1 MQTNFTR
8 RLKIALPRFRPM
20 MVPAT
25 PSPNEIVHERPNTKY
40 AQDLRVESEM
50 VRVQRNAV
58 SEKRPLQ
65 QKQRD
70 NIAVTLNV
78 FSFARRFS
86 ERV

>member
-1 MQTNFTR
+1 MKLT
-8 RLKIALPRFRPM
+8 KIALLRFHASM
-20 MVPAT
+20 MHAT
-25 PSPNEIVHERPNTKY
+25 PSPNEIIHERQNTKY

-50 VRVQRNAV
+50 VRVQRNAI

>member
-1 MQTNFTR
+1 
-8 RLKIALPRFRPM
+8 M
-20 MVPAT
+20 MHAT
-25 PSPNEIVHERPNTKY
+25 PSPNEIIHERPNTKY